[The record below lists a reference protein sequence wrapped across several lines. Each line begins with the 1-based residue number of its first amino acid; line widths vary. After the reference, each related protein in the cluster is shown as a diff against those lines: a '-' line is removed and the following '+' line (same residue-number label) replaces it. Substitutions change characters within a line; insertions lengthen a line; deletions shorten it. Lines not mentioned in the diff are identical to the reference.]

1 MKQVIDV
8 NNNPVRLTNELR
20 STRSP
25 SLSEN
30 SSLAQSSSQPLPPLQ
45 PQQRYNDSIQRSTQ
59 ILNSNQQLF
68 QKINK
73 IQPPIKQQP
82 QPLTPPASNSSANN
96 LYTDNKRRL
105 SLLLARKS

>member
-1 MKQVIDV
+1 M
-8 NNNPVRLTNELR
+8 TNELR
-20 STRSP
+20 SARSP

-30 SSLAQSSSQPLPPLQ
+30 SSLVQQSSQPLPPLQ
-45 PQQRYNDSIQRSTQ
+45 QQQRYNESIQRSTQ

-73 IQPPIKQQP
+73 MQHPIKQQP
-82 QPLTPPASNSSANN
+82 HPLTPPASNNSANN